1 ALPAVI
7 PGSAVATVS
16 NGVALT
22 SPRVAG
28 VEFAKYSDRLA
39 DGSVIRDLAIRGGDD
54 AIGQINAAYVTDGW
68 AVSIADGLE
77 LDAPLELQNAQAR
90 GQGHVRFAVKFGK
103 GSKATVIERQTGGA
117 GEGFS
122 TSVSNV

>member
-1 ALPAVI
+1 DGTAGTNALPAVI

-68 AVSIADGLE
+68 AVS
-77 LDAPLELQNAQAR
+77 
-90 GQGHVRFAVKFGK
+90 
-103 GSKATVIERQTGGA
+103 
-117 GEGFS
+117 
-122 TSVSNV
+122 